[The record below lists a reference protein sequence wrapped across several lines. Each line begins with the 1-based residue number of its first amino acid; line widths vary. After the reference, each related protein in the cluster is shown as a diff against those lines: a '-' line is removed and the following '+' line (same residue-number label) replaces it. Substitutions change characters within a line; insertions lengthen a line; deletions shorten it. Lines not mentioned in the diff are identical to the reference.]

1 MAGGTINQRKASRSL
16 GSLARALLGAALAAT
31 LVVVLSGWV
40 GWVGQ
45 ADAAG
50 PGASSQAVQDAS
62 QLVKDGKTS
71 EARTLL
77 VNALKGNP
85 LDHEA
90 HFALAKIYVREQAY
104 DKAAEEAERAVKL
117 ADSVAVYHLWLARA
131 SLGKAMK
138 SGVMS
143 AFMAARK
150 GKDEYERTIA
160 LDPGNVE
167 ARFELCMYYLVA
179 PGIVGG
185 SQDKARANAA
195 ILESQSELYGAY
207 AWASY
212 WEKEKNVPRAE
223 SLLVKAVTIDTS
235 STNTALY
242 GLGYFYERHEDPA
255 KAAGVFKQIL
265 LNKPEDLVALFN
277 LGRVY
282 VDTKTNLDE
291 AEAAFKTYIEA
302 GAPLNGPDEATA
314 HWQLGLAYGLQDKA
328 DSALVELRRA
338 VELAPNVK
346 QFKDALKQAEPKN

>member
-1 MAGGTINQRKASRSL
+1 MFGGTIDPRKASR
-16 GSLARALLGAALAAT
+16 LARVALDAAAAAVTVAALAAG
-31 LVVVLSGWV
+31 LLLAPPGHIAP
-40 GWVGQ
+40 
-45 ADAAG
+45 AD
-50 PGASSQAVQDAS
+50 ASSQAVEDAG
-62 QLVKDGKTS
+62 QLVKDGKAS

-77 VNALKGNP
+77 ANALKLDP

-90 HFALAKIYVREQAY
+90 HFALAKLHMREQAY
-104 DKAAEEAERAVKL
+104 DEAAEEAERAVKL
-117 ADSVAVYHLWLARA
+117 ADTVAVYHLWLARA

-138 SGVMS
+138 SGVVS

-150 GKDEYERTIA
+150 GKAEYERTLA

-179 PGIVGG
+179 PGMVGG
-185 SQDKARANAA
+185 SEDKARANAA

-212 WEKEKNVPRAE
+212 WEREKNVPRAE

-242 GLGYFYERHEDPA
+242 GLGYFYERHENPE

-265 LNKPEDLVALFN
+265 LNKPDDLVALFN

-282 VDTKTNLDE
+282 VDTKTNLEE

-302 GAPLNGPDEATA
+302 GAPPHGPDEATA
-314 HWQLGLAYGLQDKA
+314 HWQLGLVYDLQGEA

-346 QFKDALKQAEPKN
+346 QFKDALKQAEQKQ